1 MATIPIQRVLA
12 QVKGGHEGV
21 FTIAFVRA
29 SGKTQGSIK
38 TIKATYGAPKPNEQ
52 RSGDPSSPRKM
63 HRHKETGTLPLTDY
77 DTGEYVTP
85 LISHIILFNNFK
97 VYH

>member
-1 MATIPIQRVLA
+1 MATISIQRVLA
-12 QVKGGHEGV
+12 QIKGGHEGV
-21 FTIAFVRA
+21 FTIAFVRS
-29 SGKTQGSIK
+29 SGKSQGSIK
-38 TIKATYGAPKPNEQ
+38 TAKAIYGAPKPSEE
-52 RSGDPSSPRKM
+52 RSGTQSTPRKM

-77 DTGEYVTP
+77 DTGEYITP